1 MEYKSATDGAA
12 AERKGGTE
20 FELELLGLLRERL
33 RVRPT
38 SFLGGL
44 FIGRDS
50 HTMGDHSVIWCAAL
64 VGKVSLAHYTTY
76 KEAWSLSRK
85 VRKTLN
91 REGIVP
97 AADVL
102 AFRANTSAMVTLLKG
117 CFGWS
122 RFPLS
127 CTVSC
132 STQKVFLISFPS
144 FPPPSCSTEASLGC
158 PSYIFC
164 ARLLWSRFFILY
176 VVQTSGK
183 VKHNL
188 EKGVK
193 EKRDR
198 LSRG

>member
-1 MEYKSATDGAA
+1 MLHEQRFFFLASKVIAFALSCVYGRSPFTGYL
-12 AERKGGTE
+12 TN
-20 FELELLGLLRERL
+20 
-33 RVRPT
+33 VIHPT
-38 SFLGGL
+38 
-44 FIGRDS
+44 
-50 HTMGDHSVIWCAAL
+50 
-64 VGKVSLAHYTTY
+64 
-76 KEAWSLSRK
+76 
-85 VRKTLN
+85 
-91 REGIVP
+91 
-97 AADVL
+97 
-102 AFRANTSAMVTLLKG
+102 MVTLLRG

-122 RFPLS
+122 RFLLS
-127 CTVSC
+127 CIVSC

-144 FPPPSCSTEASLGC
+144 FPPPSCSTQASLGC

-188 EKGVK
+188 ENGVK